1 MEQALL
7 AILVVVLI
15 LALFAT
21 ALDAGYWRERAEKAE
36 DKYRAVMADIV
47 RMD

>member
-1 MEQALL
+1 MEQALQT
-7 AILVVVLI
+7 ILVAVLI

-21 ALDAGYWRERAEKAE
+21 ALDAGYWRRRAQKAE
-36 DKYRAVMADIV
+36 ANYRAVMADIV